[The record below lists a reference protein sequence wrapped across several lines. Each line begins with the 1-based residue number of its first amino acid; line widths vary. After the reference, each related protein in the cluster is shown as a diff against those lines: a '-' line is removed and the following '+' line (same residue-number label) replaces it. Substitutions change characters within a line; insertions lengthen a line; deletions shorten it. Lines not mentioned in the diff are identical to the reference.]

1 MTDSIPGDHVRLD
14 LNNPVFQR
22 SLFRL
27 DKKEQ
32 HSILNTLKKIAD
44 MTWDQMY
51 VDRGLNWEAILSQK
65 GPAGSRLYSFRV
77 GRKFRAI
84 GYRDQ
89 LWLRIL
95 SLHPDHDSAYH
106 QS

>member
-1 MTDSIPGDHVRLD
+1 MTPSTPADRVRLD

-27 DKKEQ
+27 DKKDQ
-32 HSILNTLKKIAD
+32 LGVLNSLRKIAD
-44 MTWDQMY
+44 MTWDQIY
-51 VDRGLNWEAILSQK
+51 ADNGLKWEALLTQK
-65 GPAGSRLYSFRV
+65 GPGNSRLYSFRI

-89 LWLRIL
+89 AWLRIL
-95 SLHPDHDSAYH
+95 SLHPNHDSGYNR
-106 QS
+106 